1 MTYKKLDY
9 YDLNYRIGK
18 TSSYPLF
25 IVMFALLF
33 LMNTACNNTDDSDS
47 NTQVT
52 WGECPDFIDPDKK
65 GAECA
70 TVDMPLNHLEDD
82 GQKVPIF
89 VYRVL
94 GKATEKK
101 GQIWF
106 LQGGPGDTNA
116 VFAQLFFLI
125 TDRFPE
131 WDFYSPEHRGV
142 GLSVNL
148 NCNDQPLQDPD
159 YLRWCIDFLEDNWGD
174 NLKDFSTTNA
184 AFDVIDLID
193 ILREEGKQVSIYGG
207 SYGTYWIQRILQ
219 INPNIADGVILD
231 SVCPAADCFLD
242 DFDANQNFMGMQ
254 IMEICNEDVVC
265 SEKLGTIDPNAF
277 QAVGKVFQKVD
288 EGSICAGCDNDE
300 CMNIKETFDRETLR
314 NILAVMA
321 GDWCFR
327 PLIPPLIYRLNR
339 CNESD
344 QMALNNFLQIL
355 SGGDAE
361 SNGDDGP
368 ELNSQALSDHVSL
381 SELFMGISL
390 EEAEA
395 IAEGAF
401 FSDDTSLHLAEINAT
416 GLWPV
421 YGNDGFIGRVPD
433 TDIPVLMINSTID
446 GATPL
451 SVAEKAK
458 SFFNK
463 DHQSFIPV
471 PSASHGVI
479 FTSYTADI
487 VEAGVA
493 CVTPTPPDWTTCG
506 LEMMFDFIDD
516 PTGELDTTCL
526 NDIYKLEFSGTSEIT
541 RILSQINFGTDDMWE

>member
-1 MTYKKLDY
+1 MLS
-9 YDLNYRIGK
+9 LVLV
-18 TSSYPLF
+18 SL
-25 IVMFALLF
+25 IVL
-33 LMNTACNNTDDSDS
+33 ACDNSDDSQS
-47 NTQVT
+47 TTQIN
-52 WGECPDFIDPDKK
+52 WGECPNFLDPDKK
-65 GAECA
+65 GAEC
-70 TVDMPLNHLEDD
+70 TTIDMPLNHIEDD

-89 VYRVL
+89 VYRVR
-94 GKATEKK
+94 GKAAQKK

-142 GLSVNL
+142 GLSANL
-148 NCNDQPLQDPD
+148 NCNDQPLQDTD
-159 YLRWCIDFLEDNWGD
+159 YLKWCIDFLEDTWGEH
-174 NLKDFSTTNA
+174 LKDFSTTNA
-184 AFDVIDLID
+184 AFDVINLID
-193 ILREEGKQVSIYGG
+193 ILREKDKQVFIYGG
-207 SYGTYWIQRILQ
+207 SYGTYWIQRMLQ
-219 INPNIADGVILD
+219 IDPNIANGVILD

-242 DFDANQNFMGMQ
+242 DFDTNQNFMGMQ
-254 IMEICNEDVVC
+254 IMEICNQDAVC
-265 SEKLGTIDPNAF
+265 SEKLGTIDPDAW

-288 EGSICAGCDNDE
+288 EGNICAGCDNDE

-327 PLIPPLIYRLNR
+327 PIIPPLIYRLNR

-344 QMALNNFLQIL
+344 QIALNNFLQAL
-355 SGGDAE
+355 TGGDDE
-361 SNGDDGP
+361 GNGEDGP
-368 ELNSQALSDHVSL
+368 QLDSQALSDHISL

-395 IAEGAF
+395 IADSAF
-401 FSDDTSLHLAEINAT
+401 FSDDTALGLAEINAT

-451 SVAEKAK
+451 SLAENAK
-458 SFFNK
+458 IFFNK
-463 DHQSFIPV
+463 EHQSLIPV
-471 PSASHGVI
+471 PFASHGVI
-479 FTSYTADI
+479 FTSYTTDI

-506 LEMMFDFIDD
+506 LEMMFDFIDE
-516 PTGELDTTCL
+516 PIGELNTSCL
-526 NDIYKLEFSGTSEIT
+526 NNIYKLEFSGTSTIT

>member
-1 MTYKKLDY
+1 ML
-9 YDLNYRIGK
+9 G
-18 TSSYPLF
+18 
-25 IVMFALLF
+25 LLC
-33 LMNTACNNTDDSDS
+33 LVISACNNSD
-47 NTQVT
+47 NTRPNIQVK
-52 WGECPDFIDPDKK
+52 WGECPDFIDPDEK
-65 GAECA
+65 GAEC
-70 TVDMPLNHLEDD
+70 TTIDMPLNHLE
-82 GQKVPIF
+82 GINQKIPIF

-94 GKATEKK
+94 GKAPKKK

-142 GLSVNL
+142 GLSANL

-159 YLRWCIDFLEDNWGD
+159 YLQWCIDFLEDTWGD

-184 AFDVIDLID
+184 AFDVINLID
-193 ILREEGKQVSIYGG
+193 ILREKDKQVFIYGG
-207 SYGTYWIQRILQ
+207 SYGTYWIQRMLQ
-219 INPNIADGVILD
+219 IDPNIANGVILD
-231 SVCPAADCFLD
+231 SICPASDCFLD
-242 DFDANQNFMGMQ
+242 NFDANQNFMGMQ

-265 SEKLGTIDPNAF
+265 SEKLRTIDADAW

-288 EGSICAGCDNDE
+288 EGIICAGCNSDE

-327 PLIPPLIYRLNR
+327 PIIPPLIYRLNR
-339 CNESD
+339 CNGSD
-344 QMALNNFLQIL
+344 QIALNNFLQSL
-355 SGGDAE
+355 SGGNDE
-361 SNGDDGP
+361 NNGDSGP
-368 ELNSQALSDHVSL
+368 ELDSQALSDHISL

-390 EEAEA
+390 EKAEA
-395 IAEGAF
+395 VANSAF
-401 FSDDTSLHLAEINAT
+401 FSDDTSLGLAEINNT
-416 GLWPV
+416 GEWPV
-421 YGNDGFIGRVPD
+421 YGKDDFIGGVPD
-433 TDIPVLMINSTID
+433 TDIPVLMLNSTID

-451 SVAEKAK
+451 SVAEQAK

-471 PSASHGVI
+471 PFASHGVI
-479 FTSYTADI
+479 FTSYTTDI
-487 VEAGVA
+487 VKTGVA
-493 CVTPTPPDWTTCG
+493 CVVPTPPNWTTCG
-506 LEMMFDFIDD
+506 LEMMFDFIEG
-516 PTGELDTTCL
+516 PTEELNTSCL
-526 NDIYKLEFSGTSEIT
+526 NNIYKLEFSGTSEIT